1 MKVMTRL
8 QNITYLHTLLEE
20 ALSGNPVITGLSQ
33 PPVIQGIFK
42 MMCVSGTPGF
52 VPPVANFDG
61 ESPDVPSPAPAAPGN
76 KAKRGDI
83 AEVNVFEAVRLLQ
96 VAWFAVLFFRKR
108 GEEEKGPWPELFR
121 KQLSAGGRNQ
131 WRQNPAGKC
140 GALIVVWVSVTSHLT
155 WGFVAATGA
164 TREGEGEREPTGDE
178 SWILQSF
185 FQRAGHGSPQVA
197 AVRAAVPLTPRLG
210 ATHQRKKPV

>member
-33 PPVIQGIFK
+33 PPVIPGIFK

-61 ESPDVPSPAPAAPGN
+61 ESPDVPSPGPAAPGN
-76 KAKRGDI
+76 KAKKGDI
-83 AEVNVFEAVRLLQ
+83 AEVNVFDVRRLLQ

-108 GEEEKGPWPELFR
+108 GEEEKGPWSELFR

-140 GALIVVWVSVTSHLT
+140 GALIVVWLSVTSHLRFCCCYRSNRRRRKRKRT
-155 WGFVAATGA
+155 DRGRVLD
-164 TREGEGEREPTGDE
+164 PTELFSE
-178 SWILQSF
+178 SWTWKSSGCCSTVCCPAHSSTQSN
-185 FQRAGHGSPQVA
+185 
-197 AVRAAVPLTPRLG
+197 TP
-210 ATHQRKKPV
+210 T